1 MAVLAM
7 VVDWLFRLYELLILV
22 RVLFSWIR
30 PDPYNPIVRVVHQL
44 TDPVMEPLRR
54 IIPPMGMVDITPIV
68 ALILISIIQQLVVGV
83 LYGIK

>member
-83 LYGIK
+83 LYGIR